1 MKIFFLWF
9 IFILTLVTFQVSFFD
24 ILFPWAILPVW
35 VFSFVLIWSLF
46 LPFPQVFFQVIP
58 TAVLFDIFS
67 FGVSGVFS
75 LYAICLVY
83 MTSFLSRRVSIEY
96 NVIGIVFSLLFS
108 FFALI
113 GYQLFSFLFSVAGS
127 SSMSFFFSFVFSRDV
142 FFSWFLCV
150 PIFFVVSW
158 IHSRFDRYST
168 SLSQNE
174 FSKIK

>member
-1 MKIFFLWF
+1 
-9 IFILTLVTFQVSFFD
+9 V
-24 ILFPWAILPVW
+24 P
-35 VFSFVLIWSLF
+35 
-46 LPFPQVFFQVIP
+46 
-58 TAVLFDIFS
+58 
-67 FGVSGVFS
+67 GVFS